1 MPVPTMTGTGIAEKP
16 NKRIL
21 NMPTIIGIKINN
33 RIQSAIAVQEILTKY
48 GCIIKT
54 RIGLHDE
61 INGQCSPKG
70 LIILEIVNDKAATEI
85 ANELCDIEEIEI
97 QQMKFT

>member
-1 MPVPTMTGTGIAEKP
+1 MT
-16 NKRIL
+16 
-21 NMPTIIGIKINN
+21 TIIGIKVSN
-33 RIQSAIAVQEILTKY
+33 RLESAVSVQEILTKY

-54 RIGLHDE
+54 RIGLHEE

-70 LIILEIVNDKAATEI
+70 LILLEIINDEESIKI

-97 QQMKFT
+97 QQMKF

>member
-1 MPVPTMTGTGIAEKP
+1 MT
-16 NKRIL
+16 
-21 NMPTIIGIKINN
+21 TIIGINISN
-33 RIQSAIAVQEILTKY
+33 RLQSAIAVQEILTKF

-54 RIGLHDE
+54 RIGLHEE

-70 LIILEIVNDKAATEI
+70 LILLEIIDDKKAVDI

-97 QQMKFT
+97 QQMIFS

>member
-1 MPVPTMTGTGIAEKP
+1 MT
-16 NKRIL
+16 
-21 NMPTIIGIKINN
+21 TIIGIKISN
-33 RIQSAIAVQEILTKY
+33 RLESAVAVQGILTKY

-54 RIGLHDE
+54 RIGLHEE

-70 LIILEIVNDKAATEI
+70 LILLEIINDDASVEI

-97 QQMKFT
+97 QQMRF